1 MLVTFKLYNDV
12 VVMVLILGTLK
23 YQVFGST
30 SEQLTSTT
38 LKDLMEKERRIEGYP
53 QITQTCESVCEYDD
67 WYQRAKCNNRGLRLI
82 PNSIG
87 CEEAHMLELHE
98 NVITNITSYLLSGYG
113 NIETLDLS
121 HNKIASVKPGTF
133 DSTRFLENIFLSANL
148 ITELE
153 NGTFKGTEHHLVR
166 LFLDNN
172 KLTEIHPFALRKLR
186 KLKTLT
192 FSNNKLTFLPEN
204 VFSDLA
210 EMQYLHLT
218 GNRLTYLD
226 SNIFSGCSQLRSIS
240 IDRNYLTVIPA
251 ALLRGLTSLRSMDL
265 SYNHIKSIP
274 SPIDLGIHNNLQTLN
289 LCNNRFTSSATI
301 TTYIDNTGL
310 LVICG
315 SNPFECDC
323 SFQRLQDWF
332 NRQSG
337 EKRNLITSRSPLE
350 CKWNASLT
358 SIDDDLSSV
367 CLVLPTPTLIGSPVT
382 SQEPIPVT
390 GSTTSQVLAATSST
404 TRRYSDQ
411 EPSVSSLDYERKPTP
426 ETLRNNSCYG
436 KSSDTVNFELLTV
449 LGVVNICLVVAVI
462 VILTRKLPEKN
473 ARKCESV

>member
-1 MLVTFKLYNDV
+1 MDHRFRLYNDV
-12 VVMVLILGTLK
+12 VVVVLIIGTLK

-38 LKDLMEKERRIEGYP
+38 LKDLMEKERRVEGYL

-67 WYQRAKCNNRGLRLI
+67 WYQRAKCNNRGLQMI
-82 PNSIG
+82 PYSTG
-87 CEEAHMLELHE
+87 CEEADMLELHE
-98 NVITNITSYLLSGYG
+98 NVITNITSDLLSGYG

-121 HNKIASVKPGTF
+121 HNKIASVQPGTF
-133 DSTRFLENIFLSANL
+133 DSTRVLENIFLSANL

-153 NGTFKGTEHHLVR
+153 NGTFRGTEHQLVR

-172 KLTEIHPFALRKLR
+172 KLTEIHSLALRKLR

-204 VFSDLA
+204 VFIDLA
-210 EMQYLHLT
+210 EMQYLHLR

-226 SNIFSGCSQLRSIS
+226 SNIFSGCSQLKSIS
-240 IDRNYLTVIPA
+240 MDRNYLTLVPA
-251 ALLRGLTSLRSMDL
+251 GLFRGLTSLSSVDL
-265 SYNHIKSIP
+265 SYNQIEDIP

-289 LCNNRFTSSATI
+289 LCNNYFTSSATI
-301 TTYIDNTGL
+301 TTYLDNTGL
-310 LVICG
+310 LVMCG

-332 NRQSG
+332 NRQS
-337 EKRNLITSRSPLE
+337 EENRNLITSRSPLG
-350 CKWNASLT
+350 CKWNASLI
-358 SIDDDLSSV
+358 SIDDDLPSV
-367 CLVLPTPTLIGSPVT
+367 CLLPTPTLIGSPVT
-382 SQEPIPVT
+382 SQEPIPAT
-390 GSTTSQVLAATSST
+390 GSTTSQVLAAASSN

-411 EPSVSSLDYERKPTP
+411 EPLVSSLDYERKPTP

>member
-1 MLVTFKLYNDV
+1 
-12 VVMVLILGTLK
+12 MVLIIGTLK

-38 LKDLMEKERRIEGYP
+38 LKYLMENERRVEGYP

-67 WYQRAKCNNRGLRLI
+67 WYQRAKCNNRGLQMI
-82 PNSIG
+82 PNSAG

-113 NIETLDLS
+113 NVETLDLS
-121 HNKIASVKPGTF
+121 HNNISTVLPGTF
-133 DSTRFLENIFLSANL
+133 ESTRVLENIFLSANL

-153 NGTFKGTEHHLVR
+153 NGTFRGTEHQLLR

-192 FSNNKLTFLPEN
+192 FSNNQLTFLPEN

-210 EMQYLHLT
+210 ELQYLHLS

-226 SNIFSGCSQLRSIS
+226 SNIFNGCSQLKSIS
-240 IDRNYLTVIPA
+240 MDRNYLSVIPA
-251 ALLRGLTSLRSMDL
+251 GLLRGLTSLSSVDL
-265 SYNHIKSIP
+265 SYNHIENIP
-274 SPIDLGIHNNLQTLN
+274 SPTDLKIQNNLQTLN
-289 LCNNRFTSSATI
+289 LCNNYFTTTATI
-301 TTYIDNTGL
+301 ITYLNNAGL
-310 LVICG
+310 LVMFG

-323 SFQRLQDWF
+323 SFQGLQDWF
-332 NRQSG
+332 NRQSE

-350 CKWNASLT
+350 CKWNASLI

-367 CLVLPTPTLIGSPVT
+367 CLLPTPTLIGSPMT

-411 EPSVSSLDYERKPTP
+411 EPSVSSLDYERKPTT
-426 ETLRNNSCYG
+426 ETLINNVCSG
-436 KSSDTVNFELLTV
+436 KSSDIVTFVMFTVS
-449 LGVVNICLVVAVI
+449 GVVNVIILCLVVTNLV
-462 VILTRKLPEKN
+462 LTRKLSEKI
-473 ARKCESV
+473 ASD